1 RAVTCIVNGESSPAI
16 LYMFGIIRSR
26 PCEAVNVV
34 ESAPACNAPWTAP
47 AAPPSDCISAISG
60 MTPQRFVFPR
70 LAHSSQTSAIG
81 ELGVIGKIAIASL
94 RRNATEA
101 AASLPST
108 VILLFIGVIRG
119 LELTPAC
126 VGHERRDSTTCDT
139 RTHAV
144 GAAGENHRHL
154 CAQDQPGAVGI
165 RKKSQLLGENVSG
178 FEIGSE
184 QNVGISGNCRL
195 DTFRLCRL
203 LTDRIVEREWAIE
216 NSARDLAALGHL
228 AECRGI
234 ERRRH

>member
-94 RRNATEA
+94 KRKATEA

-108 VILLFIGVIRG
+108 VILLLLIVS
-119 LELTPAC
+119 
-126 VGHERRDSTTCDT
+126 HKK
-139 RTHAV
+139 
-144 GAAGENHRHL
+144 
-154 CAQDQPGAVGI
+154 AQNA
-165 RKKSQLLGENVSG
+165 
-178 FEIGSE
+178 
-184 QNVGISGNCRL
+184 QNVYNV
-195 DTFRLCRL
+195 L
-203 LTDRIVEREWAIE
+203 LRAWATRVATAQLAMRERTL
-216 NSARDLAALGHL
+216 SARLVRITGTFAP
-228 AECRGI
+228 
-234 ERRRH
+234 